1 MTIQQIW
8 IMAFVTGC
16 AVLVWFGFARLMKQ
30 RERGWVFTI
39 KQDNNK
45 ALASVR
51 LSAYERLVIMLERI
65 TPQSL
70 ILRHHIQASNAGML
84 QRDLI
89 RAIREEFEHN
99 ISLQVYVSM
108 GCWDK
113 VTRARDE
120 TIELIKIA
128 ATKVDTSSDPL
139 FLSQEVI
146 ALESIVQNSAI
157 REAIL
162 AIRQEMDAHYG

>member
-1 MTIQQIW
+1 MTIQQALVLAIIIGFMAMIW
-8 IMAFVTGC
+8 WSFSRFI
-16 AVLVWFGFARLMKQ
+16 KN
-30 RERGWVFTI
+30 RERAWVFAI

-45 ALASVR
+45 ALASLR

-70 ILRHHIQASNAGML
+70 ILRHHIQASNAGIL

-99 ISLQVYVSM
+99 ISLQVYVSI
-108 GCWDK
+108 GCWEK
-113 VTRARDE
+113 VVRARDE

-128 ATKVDTSSDPL
+128 ATKVDTSSDPIL
-139 FLSQEVI
+139 LSQEVI

-157 REAIL
+157 REAII